1 MASTNKRKSTA
12 SRGRKKTAKKQA
24 APIRREIGAGVCA
37 VFALLSVLCCF
48 KMNAAFLNLLTSVFR
63 GLIGAGF
70 YILPFSFIM
79 SFLILFLHDGR
90 PVALR
95 VTCTFLTAALI
106 GSLVQLVGGKFDASG
121 DWSVIAALWAGGI
134 DGTAGG
140 VLAGGFAS
148 LLEALIS
155 RIGAVIVLLA
165 ALAMELITSLNMT
178 VSGIITAIKNR
189 PRIEY
194 DEPKREHPDPAERIV
209 NHVAQKHIDHVEQQ
223 MERRRA
229 KASEFDLPVDE
240 PPLPV
245 QEAKPRKGKAPM
257 RPDVFVEESR
267 RAMQTARPWRT
278 MRWQKSDDSS
288 GGRIARSCVSTFAG
302 SLPSESPRRFVMRMQ
317 CVSQTTEPGVP

>member
-121 DWSVIAALWAGGI
+121 DWSVLPLF
-134 DGTAGG
+134 GTA
-140 VLAGGFAS
+140 
-148 LLEALIS
+148 
-155 RIGAVIVLLA
+155 
-165 ALAMELITSLNMT
+165 
-178 VSGIITAIKNR
+178 
-189 PRIEY
+189 
-194 DEPKREHPDPAERIV
+194 
-209 NHVAQKHIDHVEQQ
+209 
-223 MERRRA
+223 
-229 KASEFDLPVDE
+229 
-240 PPLPV
+240 
-245 QEAKPRKGKAPM
+245 
-257 RPDVFVEESR
+257 
-267 RAMQTARPWRT
+267 
-278 MRWQKSDDSS
+278 
-288 GGRIARSCVSTFAG
+288 VSTERQAACWRADLQACLKR
-302 SLPSESPRRFVMRMQ
+302 SSAASAR
-317 CVSQTTEPGVP
+317 

>member
-106 GSLVQLVGGKFDASG
+106 GSLVQLVGGKFDA
-121 DWSVIAALWAGGI
+121 DWDW
-134 DGTAGG
+134 
-140 VLAGGFAS
+140 
-148 LLEALIS
+148 
-155 RIGAVIVLLA
+155 
-165 ALAMELITSLNMT
+165 
-178 VSGIITAIKNR
+178 
-189 PRIEY
+189 
-194 DEPKREHPDPAERIV
+194 
-209 NHVAQKHIDHVEQQ
+209 
-223 MERRRA
+223 RRA
-229 KASEFDLPVDE
+229 
-240 PPLPV
+240 
-245 QEAKPRKGKAPM
+245 
-257 RPDVFVEESR
+257 
-267 RAMQTARPWRT
+267 
-278 MRWQKSDDSS
+278 
-288 GGRIARSCVSTFAG
+288 GGRICKPA
-302 SLPSESPRRFVMRMQ
+302 
-317 CVSQTTEPGVP
+317 